1 MKKSDFALNVNPYL
15 WEIGYF
21 RYKRIFGA
29 RPIKPHFEPILYFKK
44 LPLTRKLAKSKPA
57 QKNRFRTGPKSE
69 EVGGNQNSHQTWG
82 GNLGGEL
89 FSLGGKFEA
98 LFPPINFG
106 GEMDN
111 YGHIKSFRL

>member
-44 LPLTRKLAKSKPA
+44 LPLTRNLAKSKPA

-69 EVGGNQNSHQTWG
+69 EVPPPGASINA
-82 GNLGGEL
+82 LPDRL
-89 FSLGGKFEA
+89 KLKFT
-98 LFPPINFG
+98 
-106 GEMDN
+106 
-111 YGHIKSFRL
+111 R

>member
-1 MKKSDFALNVNPYL
+1 MNPLNQVSDKMKKSDFALNVNPYL

-44 LPLTRKLAKSKPA
+44 LPLTRNLAKSKPA

-69 EVGGNQNSHQTWG
+69 EVGGTTP
-82 GNLGGEL
+82 GNRTR
-89 FSLGGKFEA
+89 SK
-98 LFPPINFG
+98 NTFG
-106 GEMDN
+106 PK
-111 YGHIKSFRL
+111 HVWKVKST

>member
-44 LPLTRKLAKSKPA
+44 LPLTRNLAKSKPA

-69 EVGGNQNSHQTWG
+69 EVGGGSNKAVPWYKAVFLAERCFKMVHNEFDPSYALSTNFREYG
-82 GNLGGEL
+82 GMCMG
-89 FSLGGKFEA
+89 F
-98 LFPPINFG
+98 
-106 GEMDN
+106 
-111 YGHIKSFRL
+111 

>member
-44 LPLTRKLAKSKPA
+44 LPLTRNLAKSKPA

-69 EVGGNQNSHQTWG
+69 EVPPPPAWACMVVKCFG
-82 GNLGGEL
+82 LGEEVLICGT
-89 FSLGGKFEA
+89 
-98 LFPPINFG
+98 PPLHDPYSDF
-106 GEMDN
+106 
-111 YGHIKSFRL
+111 HIKWPKNA

>member
-44 LPLTRKLAKSKPA
+44 LPLTRNLAKSKPA

-69 EVGGNQNSHQTWG
+69 EVGGNGSIFMCSYRVRDPAGSQ
-82 GNLGGEL
+82 
-89 FSLGGKFEA
+89 
-98 LFPPINFG
+98 IVDFG
-106 GEMDN
+106 
-111 YGHIKSFRL
+111 